1 MKKLFI
7 ILAIL
12 LVCSI
17 SVYAA
22 TYKINTKGVVTN
34 PQGKVQTNSQNLQN
48 QTASPYNTY
57 TATSYVNNKIVLSN
71 QVGVIDI
78 VMDYSGSMSYWI
90 NAAKNTMGNI
100 VYQIPQSTKIGFRAF
115 GQNSGN
121 NPYYGIV
128 EKAKKVVKGKNGKY
142 TAVVGKSTT
151 NSYLGST
158 SGSCSATIQ
167 VVPVSTYNAATLT
180 YGMNAT
186 KIGGATPLTYA
197 LHQAVHSDFANLPTN
212 YTKKI
217 ILITDGDETCGGDP
231 CAFARSLVATR
242 KDIII
247 DVVLVSSYSNKLQCL
262 TSATGGNFYTTNNLS
277 SFNNAII
284 NSITTTPAQ
293 TSAPSAQTQQQT
305 QQYEFI
311 GN

>member
-1 MKKLFI
+1 MRRLFI
-7 ILAIL
+7 ILTIL
-12 LVCSI
+12 AVCSI

-34 PQGKVQTNSQNLQN
+34 PQGKVQTNSSSLQSQPAN
-48 QTASPYNTY
+48 PYNTY
-57 TATSYVNNKIVLSN
+57 TAPAYVDNKIVLSN

-90 NAAKNTMGNI
+90 NAAKSTMGNI

-128 EKAKKVVKGKNGKY
+128 EKAKKVVKDKNGNYK
-142 TAVVGKSTT
+142 AIVGGSTKQ
-151 NSYLGST
+151 SYLGST

-167 VVPVSTYNAATLT
+167 VVPVSTYNAATLL

-197 LHQAVHSDFANLPTN
+197 LHQAVNSDFANLPTN

-231 CAFARSLVATR
+231 CAFARNLVATR

-262 TSATGGNFYTTNNLS
+262 SNATGGSFYTTNSLS
-277 SFNNAII
+277 TFNNAII

-293 TSAPSAQTQQQT
+293 TSQPAQQPQPQT
-305 QQYEFI
+305 QQYEYI